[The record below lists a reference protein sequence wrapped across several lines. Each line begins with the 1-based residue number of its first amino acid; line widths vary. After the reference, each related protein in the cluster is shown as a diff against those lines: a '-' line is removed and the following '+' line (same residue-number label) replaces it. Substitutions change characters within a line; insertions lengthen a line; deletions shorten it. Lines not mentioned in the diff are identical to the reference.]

1 MSANTWIVV
10 AGDPAIGTLI
20 ETARALG
27 GEVTAAVVGPR
38 AVADTIA
45 AGGVDKVVW
54 FGEPGQAPVEAFASA
69 VADAVEASPGTVLG
83 ASRPGDRVLLGAV
96 AARLQAAVLTEASS
110 VSADGD
116 ALVVTRTIFGGI
128 AVETVVVAG
137 PVALVLDGGPVPTAD
152 AADGAAAGSAA
163 PVTEV
168 AATPL
173 GMTVVETNASAFD
186 EVDLGA
192 ADRVVG
198 IGRGL
203 KAQGDLA
210 MIEALAGASKAE
222 VGCSR
227 PVAEGLNW
235 LGKDRYIGVSG
246 QHIAPDLYFAIGI
259 SGQLQHM
266 VGVRGATTIVAIN
279 SDENALVFEDAD
291 YCLVGDLYQIV
302 PALTEALR

>member
-1 MSANTWIVV
+1 VTANTWIVV
-10 AGDPAIGTLI
+10 AGDPAIGNLI

-27 GEVTAAVVGPR
+27 RQVTAAVVGPR

-45 AGGVDKVVW
+45 AGGVDQVVW
-54 FGEPGQAPVEAFASA
+54 LGDPGQAPVEAYASA
-69 VADAVEASPGTVLG
+69 VADAVGAADGAVLG

-116 ALVVTRTIFGGI
+116 GMVVTRAIYGGI
-128 AVETVVVAG
+128 AMETVVVAG
-137 PVALVLDGGPVPTAD
+137 PVALVLDGGPVP
-152 AADGAAAGSAA
+152 AACGAA
-163 PVTEV
+163 PVAEV
-168 AATPL
+168 AAIPR
-173 GMTVVETNASAFD
+173 GITVVETNASAF
-186 EVDLGA
+186 EQVDLGA
-192 ADRVVG
+192 AARVVG

-246 QHIAPDLYFAIGI
+246 QHIAPELYFAIGI

-266 VGVRGATTIVAIN
+266 VGVRGAKTIVAIN
-279 SDENALVFEDAD
+279 SDPNAMVFKDAD
-291 YCLVGDLYQIV
+291 FGLVGDLYQIV
-302 PALTEALR
+302 PALTEALK

>member
-1 MSANTWIVV
+1 VTVNTWIVV
-10 AGDPAIGTLI
+10 AGDPAIGNLI

-27 GEVTAAVVGPR
+27 GQVSAAVVGPR

-45 AGGVDKVVW
+45 AGGVDQVVW
-54 FGEPGQAPVEAFASA
+54 LGELGQAPVEAYASA
-69 VADAVEASPGTVLG
+69 VAEAVGAAEGAVLG

-96 AARLQAAVLTEASS
+96 AARLQATVLTEASS
-110 VSADGD
+110 VSIGDD
-116 ALVVTRTIFGGI
+116 ALVVTRTVFGGI
-128 AVETVVVAG
+128 AEETVVVAG
-137 PVALVLDGGPVPTAD
+137 PVALVLDGGPVPAAIAGTATS
-152 AADGAAAGSAA
+152 GAA
-163 PVTEV
+163 PVVEF
-168 AATPL
+168 AAIPL
-173 GMTVVETNASAFD
+173 GITVVETNVSAVE

-192 ADRVVG
+192 AARVIG

-210 MIEALAGASKAE
+210 MIDALAGASKAE

-246 QHIAPDLYFAIGI
+246 QRIVPELYIAIGI

-266 VGVRGATTIVAIN
+266 VGVRGAATIVAIN
-279 SDENALVFEDAD
+279 SDPNALVFKDAD

-302 PALTEALR
+302 PALTEALK

>member
-1 MSANTWIVV
+1 MTANTWIVV
-10 AGDPAIGTLI
+10 AGDPAIGNLI

-27 GEVTAAVVGPR
+27 GQVTAAVVGPR

-45 AGGVDKVVW
+45 AGGVDQVVW
-54 FGEPGQAPVEAFASA
+54 LGDPGQAPVEAYASA
-69 VADAVEASPGTVLG
+69 VADAVGAAEGAVLG

-96 AARLQAAVLTEASS
+96 AARLQAAVLTDSSS

-116 ALVVTRTIFGGI
+116 GLVVTHTIYGGI
-128 AVETVVVAG
+128 AEETVRVAG
-137 PVALVLDGGPVPTAD
+137 QVALVLDGGPVP
-152 AADGAAAGSAA
+152 AASGAA

-168 AATPL
+168 AAVPL
-173 GMTVVETNASAFD
+173 GITVVETNASAV
-186 EVDLGA
+186 EQVDLGA
-192 ADRVVG
+192 AARVVG

-203 KAQGDLA
+203 RTQGDLA

-246 QHIAPDLYFAIGI
+246 QHIAPELYFAIGI

-266 VGVRGATTIVAIN
+266 VGVRGAKTIVAIN
-279 SDENALVFEDAD
+279 SDPSALVFKDAD
-291 YCLVGDLYQIV
+291 FGLVGDLYQIV
-302 PALTEALR
+302 PALTEALK

>member
-1 MSANTWIVV
+1 MTANTWIVV
-10 AGDPAIGTLI
+10 AGNPAIGNLI
-20 ETARALG
+20 DTARSLG
-27 GEVTAAVVGPR
+27 GQVVAVVVGPR

-45 AGGVDKVVW
+45 AGGVDRVVW
-54 FGEPGQAPVEAFASA
+54 LGDPGQAPVEAYASA
-69 VADAVEASPGTVLG
+69 VADAVGAADGAVLG

-96 AARLQAAVLTEASS
+96 AARLQAAVLTDASS

-116 ALVVTRTIFGGI
+116 GLVVTHTIYGGI
-128 AVETVVVAG
+128 AEESVHLAG
-137 PVALVLDGGPVPTAD
+137 PVALVLDGGPAPAAAD
-152 AADGAAAGSAA
+152 AAPA
-163 PVTEV
+163 PVTQV
-168 AATPL
+168 AAIPL
-173 GMTVVETNASAFD
+173 GITVVETNASAF
-186 EVDLGA
+186 EQVDLGA
-192 ADRVVG
+192 AARVVG

-246 QHIAPDLYFAIGI
+246 QHIAPELYFAIGI

-266 VGVRGATTIVAIN
+266 VGVREAKTIVAIN
-279 SDENALVFEDAD
+279 SDPDALVFQDAD
-291 YCLVGDLYQIV
+291 FGLVGDLYEIV

>member
-1 MSANTWIVV
+1 MTANTWIVV
-10 AGDPAIGTLI
+10 AGDPAIGSLI

-27 GEVTAAVVGPR
+27 GHVTAAVVGPR

-45 AGGVDKVVW
+45 AGGVDHVVW
-54 FGEPGQAPVEAFASA
+54 LGDPGQAPVEAYASA
-69 VADAVEASPGTVLG
+69 VADAVGAAPGVVFG

-96 AARLQAAVLTEASS
+96 AARLQAAVLTDASL

-116 ALVVTRTIFGGI
+116 GLVVTRTVFGGI
-128 AVETVVVAG
+128 AVEIVSVTG
-137 PVALVLDGGPVPTAD
+137 PVAVVLDGGPVP
-152 AADGAAAGSAA
+152 AASGAA

-168 AATPL
+168 AAIPL
-173 GMTVVETNASAFD
+173 GITVVETRASNF
-186 EVDLGA
+186 ELVDLGA
-192 ADRVVG
+192 AARVVG

-203 KAQGDLA
+203 KTQGDLA

-246 QHIAPDLYFAIGI
+246 QHIAPDVYFAIGI

-266 VGVRGATTIVAIN
+266 VGVRGAKTIVAIN
-279 SDENALVFEDAD
+279 TDENALVFKEAD

-302 PALTEALR
+302 PALTEALK

>member
-1 MSANTWIVV
+1 MTVNTWIVV
-10 AGDPAIGTLI
+10 AGDPAIGNLI

-27 GEVTAAVVGPR
+27 GQVTAAVVGPR

-45 AGGVDKVVW
+45 AGGVDQVVW
-54 FGEPGQAPVEAFASA
+54 LGELGQAPVEAFASA
-69 VADAVEASPGTVLG
+69 VADVVGAADGAVLG
-83 ASRPGDRVLLGAV
+83 ASRPGERVLLGAV

-110 VSADGD
+110 VSAGDDG
-116 ALVVTRTIFGGI
+116 LVVTRTVFGGI
-128 AVETVVVAG
+128 AEETVVVAG
-137 PVALVLDGGPVPTAD
+137 PVVLVLDGGPVP
-152 AADGAAAGSAA
+152 AAGGASSAA
-163 PVTEV
+163 PLTEV
-168 AATPL
+168 AAIPL
-173 GMTVVETNASAFD
+173 GITVVETNASGLE

-192 ADRVVG
+192 AARVVG

-210 MIEALAGASKAE
+210 MIEALARASTAE

-246 QHIAPDLYFAIGI
+246 QHISPELYVAIGI

-279 SDENALVFEDAD
+279 SDPNALVFKEAD

-302 PALTEALR
+302 PALTEALK

>member
-1 MSANTWIVV
+1 MTANTWIVV
-10 AGDPAIGTLI
+10 AGDPAIGNLI

-27 GEVTAAVVGPR
+27 GQVTAAVVGTR

-54 FGEPGQAPVEAFASA
+54 LGDLGQAPVEAYASA
-69 VADAVEASPGTVLG
+69 VADAVGATDGAVLG

-110 VSADGD
+110 VSAGDDG
-116 ALVVTRTIFGGI
+116 LVVTRTVFGGI
-128 AVETVVVAG
+128 AEETVVVAG
-137 PVALVLDGGPVPTAD
+137 PVALVLAGGPVP
-152 AADGAAAGSAA
+152 AATGAA
-163 PVTEV
+163 PVVQV
-168 AATPL
+168 AAIPL
-173 GMTVVETNASAFD
+173 GITVVETNASSVE

-192 ADRVVG
+192 AARVVG

-210 MIEALAGASKAE
+210 MIDALAHAAKAE

-235 LGKDRYIGVSG
+235 LGKDRYIGLSG

-279 SDENALVFEDAD
+279 SDPNALVFNDAD
-291 YCLVGDLYQIV
+291 YGLVGDLYQIV

>member
-1 MSANTWIVV
+1 
-10 AGDPAIGTLI
+10 
-20 ETARALG
+20 
-27 GEVTAAVVGPR
+27 
-38 AVADTIA
+38 
-45 AGGVDKVVW
+45 
-54 FGEPGQAPVEAFASA
+54 
-69 VADAVEASPGTVLG
+69 
-83 ASRPGDRVLLGAV
+83 
-96 AARLQAAVLTEASS
+96 
-110 VSADGD
+110 
-116 ALVVTRTIFGGI
+116 VVTRTIFGGI

-168 AATPL
+168 AAIPL